1 MNRHASHHTCQVACD
16 KMCEGVV
23 SFQYQQMNQS
33 GNNYNNHHTEIAIPT
48 LGFMHQCMAGY
59 LACNDGELGRFD
71 TMNINA
77 THN

>member
-1 MNRHASHHTCQVACD
+1 
-16 KMCEGVV
+16 
-23 SFQYQQMNQS
+23 MNQS